1 MISHVL
7 LRNHFIR
14 QLKRLRRVG
23 GMAKAVAEHAEA
35 IIQQWV
41 CGDVTSPRQL
51 TRSTLYGE
59 VRIKDCRKYDL
70 VDAYRLLTVMAEDHL
85 IFLFVGTHDEC
96 DQWIRHNTGW
106 EPEGKKNGDRIL
118 PVQKPIPRTADED
131 VEPKEDETAEDYL
144 LGEINERDLRIIF
157 SGICRS
163 RVNQQLA
170 EPSQNLEG
178 HQGQRLRL
186 FLPSQDR

>member
-7 LRNHFIR
+7 LSSNFAR
-14 QLKRLRRVG
+14 QLKRLYRVG
-23 GMAKAVAEHAEA
+23 GLAKAAAEHAEV

-41 CGDVTSPRQL
+41 CGEVTSPRQL
-51 TRSTLYGE
+51 ARSTLYGE
-59 VRIKDCRKYDL
+59 GRIKDCRKYDL

-106 EPEGKKNGDRIL
+106 VPEGRKRGDRIL
-118 PVQKPIPRTADED
+118 PVQNAILRTADED
-131 VEPKEDETAEDYL
+131 LEPKEDETAEDYL
-144 LGEINERDLRIIF
+144 LREIDERDLRIVF

-163 RVNQQLA
+163 RVNQQRD
-170 EPSQNLEG
+170 ESNMGSSQ
-178 HQGQRLRL
+178 
-186 FLPSQDR
+186 

>member
-1 MISHVL
+1 MITHVVL
-7 LRNHFIR
+7 SNSFTR
-14 QLKRLRRVG
+14 QLKRLDRAG
-23 GMAKAVAEHAEA
+23 GMAKAAAEHAEA

-41 CGDVTSPRQL
+41 CGDVKSPRQL

-59 VRIKDCRKYDL
+59 GRIKDCRKYDL

-106 EPEGKKNGDRIL
+106 EPEGRKRGDRIL
-118 PVQKPIPRTADED
+118 SVQEAILETADED
-131 VEPKEDETAEDYL
+131 LEPEEDETAEDYL
-144 LGEINERDLRIIF
+144 FREIDERDLRIIF

-163 RVNQQLA
+163 RVNQQRA
-170 EPSQNLEG
+170 ESNMNSSQ
-178 HQGQRLRL
+178 
-186 FLPSQDR
+186 